1 MRLIAK
7 ISWRYLRSKRQEGF
21 ISIVSW
27 LSLIGITIGVA
38 TLIIVMSV
46 MNGFHKELLRNV
58 IGVSGHLSIS
68 QPVGPIEDYA
78 LLADEMR
85 RVKGIQR
92 VAPYIE
98 SQVMVTYRGATSGA
112 LVRGMIKNDLLEP
125 ESFGNRI
132 VKGRIEDL
140 AEGTVMV
147 GIRFA
152 EKYGLDIG
160 DRIQLMTPE
169 GNSTVFGTIPRA
181 KSYQIAAIFNLG
193 FYQYDAGFIYMTLDE
208 AQSFF
213 NRGNTVDQVEAF
225 VSNPD
230 DVHDFRALIRGAI
243 TNKNLL
249 IRDWQQIHG
258 SLSNTLKVE
267 SNVMFLIL
275 TLVIL
280 VAVLN
285 IISGM
290 VMLVKT
296 KGKDIGIM
304 RTLGASRGFIM
315 QVFFW
320 SGASIGII
328 GTTLGTLIG
337 IIFVK
342 NIEPI
347 RAWVQDI
354 TGAQL
359 FDPEFYFLSQLP
371 AELNI
376 GEVSQVI
383 ILSLVLTF
391 LATLYPSWRA
401 ARLDPVEALRYE

>member
-1 MRLIAK
+1 MRLIAQ
-7 ISWRYLRSKRQEGF
+7 IAWRYLRSKRQEGF

-27 LSLIGITIGVA
+27 LSLLGITIGVA

-46 MNGFHKELLRNV
+46 MNGFHKELLRNI
-58 IGVSGHLSIS
+58 IGVSGHLSVS
-68 QPVGPIEDYA
+68 QPSGPIEDYTRMSG
-78 LLADEMR
+78 E
-85 RVKGIQR
+85 IQAIEGVID

-98 SQVMVTYRGATSGA
+98 SQVMTTYRGQSSGA
-112 LVRGMIKNDLLEP
+112 LVRGMLKEDLLRR
-125 ESFGNRI
+125 ESFGNHI
-132 VKGRIEDL
+132 AHGNIEDL
-140 AEGTVMV
+140 DPSSVMI

-152 EKYGLDIG
+152 ERYGLSVG
-160 DRIQLMTPE
+160 DRIQLLTPE

-181 KSYQIAAIFNLG
+181 KTYQIAAIFNLG
-193 FYQYDAGFIYMTLDE
+193 FYQYDAGFIYMTLGE
-208 AQSFF
+208 AQNFF
-213 NRGNTVDQVEAF
+213 NRGNTADQIEVFAED
-225 VSNPD
+225 PED
-230 DVHDFRALIRGAI
+230 IQKYRETIRNSV
-243 TNKNLL
+243 TDKNIM

-267 SNVMFLIL
+267 RNVMFLIL

-285 IISGM
+285 IVSGM

-296 KGKDIGIM
+296 KGRDIGIM
-304 RTLGASRGFIM
+304 RTLGAGKGFIM

-328 GTTLGTLIG
+328 GTALGTAIG
-337 IIFVK
+337 IVFVIF
-342 NIEPI
+342 IEPI
-347 RAWVQDI
+347 REWIQEL

-359 FDPEFYFLSQLP
+359 FDPEFYYLSQLP
-371 AELNI
+371 AELSV
-376 GEVSQVI
+376 GQVSQI
-383 ILSLVLTF
+383 ALLSLGLTF